1 MGLLS
6 RGYRGVHARVR
17 EIGNLGYVS
26 LTFEYE
32 TMERDTKTSSGCRFR
47 LVTSANSK
55 LYSGFPLVS
64 AGFRVSGNLETQNL
78 AGFLVTSLA

>member
-1 MGLLS
+1 MRMGLLS

-17 EIGNLGYVS
+17 AIGNLEYIN

-47 LVTSANSK
+47 LVTSAKWKIIFRVST
-55 LYSGFPLVS
+55 GFQ
-64 AGFRVSGNLETQNL
+64 VSGNLETQNL
-78 AGFLVTSLA
+78 TGFLVTSLA